1 MDCSEIMRRIRNE
14 SFDEKRRAAK
24 VKSRR
29 IAAALL
35 TTSFTCALWWG
46 AVPAVDAGDATGNV
60 NRPLIL
66 FETESQDEIDETD
79 RTEVEKTAA
88 PIRSQIAKRFSERVL
103 EEEKTRQE
111 ELYDVADS
119 KPSLVKESQLSKD
132 GVDARDDVETR
143 FQSVYKA
150 NEVEASEARATR
162 TVQSNATKNASETD
176 DDALFPNLRPFK
188 RARARLLAMQNQAPD
203 PPEIQSVR
211 PEDAIV
217 VSAAKPPVLTLE
229 NDSLPPFESE
239 PAQYSNAATRSELEA
254 LRAETKDYMWR
265 KGDLKITP
273 YGFLN
278 LAVSS
283 DTQRAVPGEYILFLQ
298 DPAVDSSADFAVDA
312 RTSRIGLKIE
322 GPRIESL
329 NATLGGCAEFDF
341 QGVVSGSKNKG
352 GVQLRR
358 AYAELV
364 DAQHERRFLAG
375 QDWEIIS
382 PGAPQMLNYLPG
394 AFAGNIQYR
403 RAQMRFEQGWTCSQD
418 LHFLGQIGVFDD
430 VLGDYTST
438 SGVTPL
444 SAGWPVIEGRVAMS
458 LFKEARCGLPIT
470 VGFSGHIGE
479 QYFKFSPIA
488 GSGMAT
494 TAERK
499 EVKTW
504 SANIDLDVPVTKQ
517 FKLLG
522 EYYQGTNL
530 SSFCGGIN
538 QGVDL
543 YRRQSIDDQG
553 WWASAHYDWTNKLAI
568 NVGYGIDKPKGSDLV
583 GVTIEKDGMTTART
597 KNSIYFVNAIYN
609 WTNHFMT
616 GLEVSYWETG
626 YQKANTAS
634 GDPDIVS
641 RDTSR
646 AVRTEFVTRLSF

>member
-1 MDCSEIMRRIRNE
+1 MSLVAFTFSSALILGSNANASTSE
-14 SFDEKRRAAK
+14 DD
-24 VKSRR
+24 
-29 IAAALL
+29 
-35 TTSFTCALWWG
+35 G
-46 AVPAVDAGDATGNV
+46 AI
-60 NRPLIL
+60 RPLIL
-66 FETESQDEIDETD
+66 FNTNQDEKDDTD
-79 RTEVEKTAA
+79 AA
-88 PIRSQIAKRFSERVL
+88 DQQATNLSEQ
-103 EEEKTRQE
+103 EEKNEPLRVRIARRYSEKFAEAEKARQA

-119 KPSLVKESQLSKD
+119 QPTLEKEEAEEKVVVAKKEESDVTLAEQATPSEPTAKSAPLQQ
-132 GVDARDDVETR
+132 AQVET
-143 FQSVYKA
+143 SSC
-150 NEVEASEARATR
+150 SET
-162 TVQSNATKNASETD
+162 TD
-176 DDALFPNLRPFK
+176 DDNALFPNLRPFK
-188 RARARLLAMQNQAPD
+188 RARARWLAMQNQAPE
-203 PPEIQSVR
+203 PPEVEQIQ
-211 PEDAIV
+211 PENAVV
-217 VSAAKPPVLTLE
+217 VSAAKPPILTLE
-229 NDSLPPFESE
+229 NGALPPLESDG
-239 PAQYSNAATRSELEA
+239 AANVDVVSKLDLEA
-254 LRAETKDYMWR
+254 LRAEMKDYAWR

-283 DTQRAVPGEYILFLQ
+283 DTQRAIPGEYILYLQ

-322 GPRIESL
+322 GPRIEAL

-341 QGVVSGSKNKG
+341 QGVASGSKNKG

-403 RAQMRFEQGWTCSQD
+403 RAQARFEQGWTCSQD
-418 LHFLGQIGVFDD
+418 LHFLGQIGIVDD

-438 SGVTPL
+438 AGVTPM
-444 SAGWPVIEGRVAMS
+444 SAGWPVVEGRIAMS

-470 VGFSGHIGE
+470 VGISGHIGE
-479 QYFKFSPIA
+479 QYYKFSPIA

-494 TAERK
+494 TSERK
-499 EVKTW
+499 ELKTW
-504 SANIDLDVPVTKQ
+504 SANVDLDIPVTQK

-543 YRRQSIDDQG
+543 YRRETIDDRG
-553 WWASAHYDWTNKLAI
+553 WWASAHYDWTKKFAM
-568 NVGYGIDKPKGSDLV
+568 NVGYGIDQPKGSDLV
-583 GVTIEKDGMTTART
+583 GVSIASGGITTART
-597 KNSIYFVNAIYN
+597 KNEIYFVNAIYN

-626 YQKANTAS
+626 YQKTDVS
-634 GDPDIVS
+634 GSSATITS
-641 RDTSR
+641 RDTAT